1 MIAAL
6 ILAAG
11 GSSRLGQPKQL
22 LRYRGRT
29 LVRNVAQAALD
40 AGCRPVLVVLG
51 AAADEVGSELNDLDV
66 QVVLNT
72 NWHEGMAASIR
83 CGVQALPR
91 GEQAIEAVV
100 LTVCDQPLLS
110 ATVLRRVC
118 AAYDGAPGRRVA
130 CEYAGT
136 VGVPA
141 LFERSLFD
149 ELLALQGDTGAK
161 SLLQA
166 AGADLIRVSWPEGA
180 IEVDRPGDLKRL
192 E

>member
-11 GSSRLGQPKQL
+11 GSSRLGRSKQL
-22 LRYRGRT
+22 VRYRGRT
-29 LVRNVAQAALD
+29 LVRNTAQAALD
-40 AGCRPVLVVLG
+40 AGCRPVLVVVG
-51 AAADEVGSELNDLDV
+51 AGANEIEPELNDLDV
-66 QVVLNT
+66 QVVLNR
-72 NWHEGMAASIR
+72 NWQEGMASSIR
-83 CGVQALPR
+83 CGVQALLSREPSV
-91 GEQAIEAVV
+91 EAV
-100 LTVCDQPLLS
+100 LLLVCDQPFLSSELL
-110 ATVLRRVC
+110 REVC

-149 ELLALQGDTGAK
+149 DLLTLHGDRGAK

-166 AGADLIRVSWPEGA
+166 ARADLIRVSWPDGVVA
-180 IEVDRPGDLKRL
+180 IDRPDDLKQL

>member
-22 LRYRGRT
+22 VRYRGRS
-29 LVRNVAQAALD
+29 LVRNTAQAALD
-40 AGCRPVLVVLG
+40 AACRPVLVVVG
-51 AAADEVGSELNDLDV
+51 AGANEIEPELNDLDV
-66 QVVLNT
+66 RVVFNRG
-72 NWHEGMAASIR
+72 WQEGMASSIR
-83 CGVQALPR
+83 CGVQALLSREPSV
-91 GEQAIEAVV
+91 EAV
-100 LTVCDQPLLS
+100 LLLVCDQPFLSSELL
-110 ATVLRRVC
+110 REVC

-149 ELLALQGDTGAK
+149 DLLTLHGDRGAK

-166 AGADLIRVSWPEGA
+166 ARADLIRVSWPDGVVA
-180 IEVDRPGDLKRL
+180 IDRPDDLKQL